1 MRASM
6 RLLCI
11 KSNNIKIKPNTTEK
25 LKNIKHE
32 YKEPLKNI
40 KHEYKEPLKNIK
52 HEYKE
57 PFKYVQQDP
66 ITALFSIVYDII
78 VIITRTI

>member
-25 LKNIKHE
+25 
-32 YKEPLKNI
+32 LKNI